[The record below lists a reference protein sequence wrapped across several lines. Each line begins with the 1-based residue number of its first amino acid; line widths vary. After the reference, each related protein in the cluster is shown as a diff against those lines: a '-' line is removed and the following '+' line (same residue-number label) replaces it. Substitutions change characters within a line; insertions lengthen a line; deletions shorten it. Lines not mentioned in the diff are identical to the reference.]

1 MGGFIFIMKK
11 LMTAT
16 IATLSLGAVGIA
28 QQSEAEASE
37 TTISSQEQSQ
47 FSGIFAEGYMDKD
60 ASGNYHH
67 TSDGNWEQSMFD
79 DEQYYFYLIDDK
91 GNYHYFYFPVAGEGQ
106 GATNDNT
113 NATTTPVQQ
122 DGNVNSPNKSHEE
135 VQKSGYHLDGT
146 DESAQQDKNNYDNNY
161 TRNDNNGQ
169 HNVQQGATSN
179 QSANESAQA
188 TDNEDST
195 NAASSNNETAQT
207 AASANEST
215 QVTEQQNNTNVAS
228 SNNETAQTAASVNES
243 AQATD
248 NEDNTNA
255 ANSNNET
262 AQTAAPVNESA
273 QATEQQNNTN
283 ATSSNYETTQT
294 AAPVNESA
302 QSSEEANTTQSTT
315 DSNNETSSSNWLTQN
330 RQLQPYGQY
339 YGGGAHYGVDY
350 AMDENTPVYSLTDG
364 TVTQSGW
371 SNYGGGNQVTIQEEN
386 SDNYQWYMHM
396 NELNVSEGDTVS
408 EGDQIGLSGNTGN
421 STAPHLHFQRMDGGV
436 GNNYSVDPTSYVNSK
451 A

>member
-146 DESAQQDKNNYDNNY
+146 DDSAQQDKNNYDNNY

-179 QSANESAQA
+179 QSA
-188 TDNEDST
+188 
-195 NAASSNNETAQT
+195 
-207 AASANEST
+207 
-215 QVTEQQNNTNVAS
+215 
-228 SNNETAQTAASVNES
+228 NES

>member
-1 MGGFIFIMKK
+1 MKK

-146 DESAQQDKNNYDNNY
+146 DDSAQQDKNNYDNNY

-169 HNVQQGATSN
+169 HNVQQSATSN

-188 TDNEDST
+188 TDNED
-195 NAASSNNETAQT
+195 
-207 AASANEST
+207 
-215 QVTEQQNNTNVAS
+215 
-228 SNNETAQTAASVNES
+228 
-243 AQATD
+243 
-248 NEDNTNA
+248 NTNA
-255 ANSNNET
+255 TNSNNET